1 MGGAGTI
8 KSGAVLKVQ
17 CTGSR
22 GSLAQGCVLIGN
34 GTEAVY
40 TQAQGWSWVV
50 RLDTFTPWDT
60 KLNSVDDDALV
71 KSVDQLIFVPVNAR
85 GNEFNGVDDD
95 LGMSIYA
102 RRTVVFEVPCWEHGP
117 IS

>member
-1 MGGAGTI
+1 M
-8 KSGAVLKVQ
+8 
-17 CTGSR
+17 
-22 GSLAQGCVLIGN
+22 LIGN

-40 TQAQGWSWVV
+40 TQAQGWPWVV

-60 KLNSVDDDALV
+60 KLISVDDDALV

-102 RRTVVFEVPCWEHGP
+102 LLKNCRR
-117 IS
+117 